1 MGTLKTQKH
10 LEDLLA
16 DNSSK
21 SISAEDVRTIVTSNY
36 QPQMVLAAFF
46 TDTAA
51 GNSYHKVR
59 IMYYNTSFFSDA
71 AITQSSDTACWKVIN
86 VGVGI
91 PDGIYTNQ
99 TLTPPATY
107 DGYGGSGYPW
117 DDLGGVAFGAT
128 FNFTVSGGSGQISN
142 VECVTGG
149 SGWMPRTTDPEVAV
163 ASRPGMV
170 GSFNLSGATTQPTL
184 EFMGPIYITDEN
196 EDRLTLNMST
206 NTTAQGSAQKD
217 HFGMNTLT
225 LVSGATNA
233 DERFSAYLPS
243 TNTLYVET
251 DNVNTNVSLWRM
263 PTP

>member
-10 LEDLLA
+10 LENLLA
-16 DNSSK
+16 DNNSK
-21 SISAEDVRTIVTSNY
+21 GISAEDVRTIVTSNY
-36 QPQMVLAAFF
+36 QPQMILAAFF
-46 TDTAA
+46 TDNATT
-51 GNSYHKVR
+51 NNYHKVR
-59 IMYYNTSFFSDA
+59 IMYYNTSYFSDA
-71 AITQSSDTACWKVIN
+71 AITSSSDTACWKVTN
-86 VGVGI
+86 AGVGV
-91 PDGIYTNQ
+91 PDGTYTNQ

-107 DGYGGSGYPW
+107 DGYGGTGFPW
-117 DDLGGVAFGAT
+117 DSIGGVAFGAT

-149 SGWMPRTTDPEVAV
+149 SGWMPRTTDTQVVA
-163 ASRPGMV
+163 ASRPGMI
-170 GSFNLSGATTQPTL
+170 GSFNLAGASTQPTL

-196 EDRLTLNMST
+196 DDILTLDMTINYT
-206 NTTAQGSAQKD
+206 EQGSSD
-217 HFGMNTLT
+217 LNHFGMNTLT

-251 DNVNTNVSLWRM
+251 NNVNTNVSLWRM